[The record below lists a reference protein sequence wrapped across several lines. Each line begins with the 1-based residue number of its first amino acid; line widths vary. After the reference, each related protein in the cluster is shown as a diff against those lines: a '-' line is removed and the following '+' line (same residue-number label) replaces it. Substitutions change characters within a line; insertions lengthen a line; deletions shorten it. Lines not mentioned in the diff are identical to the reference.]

1 MTNPTS
7 STTDTVEESSME
19 NQHHLIPGYRDLT
32 QQEID
37 VIAEIKKNGN
47 DLGEAIEVISQMP
60 DVDNRA
66 LALARTN
73 LQQGFMWLIRAV
85 ARPQGFC

>member
-1 MTNPTS
+1 
-7 STTDTVEESSME
+7 ME
-19 NQHHLIPGYRDLT
+19 NQHRLIPGYRDLT

-37 VIAEIKKNGN
+37 VIAEVKSNGN
-47 DLGEAIEVISQMP
+47 DLAQAIDAIAAMP
-60 DVDNRA
+60 DVDQRA
-66 LALARTN
+66 IALARTN